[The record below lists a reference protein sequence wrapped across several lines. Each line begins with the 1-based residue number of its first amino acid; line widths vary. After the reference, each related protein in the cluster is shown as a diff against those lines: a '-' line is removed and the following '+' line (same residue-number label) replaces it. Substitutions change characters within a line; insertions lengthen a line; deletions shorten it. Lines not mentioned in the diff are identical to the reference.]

1 MAEAVSVFSLEATL
15 PQSKTLRVLLAD
27 DHALF
32 REGMKHILL
41 GLDDGVDVVE
51 AASYDEAR
59 ARIADQPAF
68 DMALVDLAMPGLDEF
83 AGLKR
88 LCDEIGDVPVVVV
101 SAMEGGNEIRK
112 AMDCGAS
119 GYVPKTLDSN
129 VVLSALKLVFSGGVY
144 LPTNLLGGGESETG
158 SDRRGSDGGKGPLT
172 PRQCDVLD
180 LMAKGYSNKEIA
192 RTLNLAEGT
201 VKLHVTALLKALGVS
216 NRTQAVIK
224 ATAMGLTST
233 STP

>member
-1 MAEAVSVFSLEATL
+1 MKL
-15 PQSKTLRVLLAD
+15 PQAKKLRIMLAD

-32 REGMKHILL
+32 REGMKHILV
-41 GLDDGVDVVE
+41 GLDEGVEVIE
-51 AASYDEAR
+51 ASSYDEAR
-59 ARIADQPAF
+59 QCVKDQAPF
-68 DMALVDLAMPGLDEF
+68 DMALVDLSMPGLNDF
-83 AGLKR
+83 DGLKD
-88 LCDEIGDVPVVVV
+88 LCSEIGDVPVVVV

-129 VVLSALKLVFSGGVY
+129 VVLSALKLVFSGGIY
-144 LPTNLLGGGESETG
+144 LPTNLLGSTSGEGGG
-158 SDRRGSDGGKGPLT
+158 DRRGGSGGKGPLT

-192 RTLNLAEGT
+192 RNLDLAEGT
-201 VKLHVTALLKALGVS
+201 VKLHVTALLKALDVS

-224 ATAMGLTST
+224 ATAMGLTTT
-233 STP
+233 SSADV

>member
-1 MAEAVSVFSLEATL
+1 M
-15 PQSKTLRVLLAD
+15 RVLLAD

-41 GLDDGVDVVE
+41 GLEDNVE
-51 AASYDEAR
+51 IIDAANYDEAR
-59 ARIADQPAF
+59 TAVREQAPF
-68 DMALVDLAMPGLDEF
+68 DMALVDLSMPGLDDF
-83 AGLKR
+83 QGLR
-88 LCDEIGDVPVVVV
+88 NLIEEIGDVPVVVV
-101 SAMEGGNEIRK
+101 SAMEGGAEIRR

-144 LPTNLLGGGESETG
+144 LPTSLLGAEDDSG
-158 SDRRGSDGGKGPLT
+158 SDRRGEGGKGPLT

-192 RTLNLAEGT
+192 RTLDLAEGT
-201 VKLHVTALLKALGVS
+201 VKLHVTALLKALDVS

-224 ATAMGLTST
+224 ASAMGLTST
-233 STP
+233 PSAGA

>member
-1 MAEAVSVFSLEATL
+1 M
-15 PQSKTLRVLLAD
+15 RVLLAD

-41 GLDDGVDVVE
+41 GFEDKVDVID
-51 AASYDEAR
+51 AANYDEAR
-59 ARIADQPAF
+59 AAIREQEPF
-68 DMALVDLAMPGLDEF
+68 DMALVDLSMPGLDDF
-83 AGLKR
+83 QGLR
-88 LCDEIGDVPVVVV
+88 SLIEEIGDVPVVIV
-101 SAMEGGNEIRK
+101 SAMEGGAGIRR

-144 LPTNLLGGGESETG
+144 LPTSLLGTEDDSG
-158 SDRRGSDGGKGPLT
+158 SDRRGEGGKGPLT

-180 LMAKGYSNKEIA
+180 LIAKGYSNKEIA
-192 RTLNLAEGT
+192 RTLDLAEGT
-201 VKLHVTALLKALGVS
+201 VKLHVTALLKALDVC

-224 ATAMGLTST
+224 ASAMGLTST
-233 STP
+233 PTLGT